1 MIVTDSSPKT
11 LPGKVVAMLRAVDNH
26 YIINIKMF
34 FERQTRPASKKYKIH
49 HIDDEKL
56 SILFSFRH
64 PKPFWVW
71 VPLYVIMSFCE
82 ESGVCGI
89 LCLVGSVLPH
99 PAHSNNRQQLC
110 RLLQESALEKRG
122 FWPPLNSFKQK
133 LMKRLDY
140 LLVDPLIAAR

>member
-11 LPGKVVAMLRAVDNH
+11 LPGKVVAILRAVDNH
-26 YIINIKMF
+26 YSINIKMF
-34 FERQTRPASKKYKIH
+34 FERQTRLASKKYKVH

-56 SILFSFRH
+56 FILFSFRR

-71 VPLYVIMSFCE
+71 VPIYVIMSFCE

-89 LCLVGSVLPH
+89 LCLVWSILSH

-110 RLLQESALEKRG
+110 RLLQE
-122 FWPPLNSFKQK
+122 
-133 LMKRLDY
+133 
-140 LLVDPLIAAR
+140 

>member
-1 MIVTDSSPKT
+1 MTPAPKHFWERFLPPVVLLMLNIVSIS
-11 LPGKVVAMLRAVDNH
+11 
-26 YIINIKMF
+26 YINICSLKGKLGLHQRSIKATTLM
-34 FERQTRPASKKYKIH
+34 TRSCLNCFHSGIR
-49 HIDDEKL
+49 
-56 SILFSFRH
+56 SLFGSGCD
-64 PKPFWVW
+64 
-71 VPLYVIMSFCE
+71 YVIMSLCE

-89 LCLVGSVLPH
+89 LCLVRSVLPH